1 MGGGWGAGK
10 ACYECQWSKLI
21 QYILKEEEEE
31 EAERISFWLEGISYS
46 PSLHNNTTHIPG
58 LHIVNLSHGLPRQPL
73 RLKLAN
79 PPSILTFGWLLS
91 ANNSVRGKKEK
102 T

>member
-1 MGGGWGAGK
+1 M
-10 ACYECQWSKLI
+10 
-21 QYILKEEEEE
+21 
-31 EAERISFWLEGISYS
+31 ERISFWLEGISYS

-91 ANNSVRGKKEK
+91 ANNSVRGKKREDLK
-102 T
+102 NIYFKLPREAALCKCDPENEVLLPSEL